1 MSDEKRSI
9 YVRMLRLQRLRPR
22 PMVRFVLFE
31 GSVALGLL
39 VALSELAWW
48 GFGAALPF
56 VVAGSVKLV
65 DVGVDARHGRRG
77 SEPGTGVLAMRAT
90 VAAVRAQQR
99 AARAARA
106 AAVAVTQTHHAPAL
120 TMRERNRRVVRGVA
134 AVPPTVRAR
143 PRIAS
148 MSVTDGIGFALT
160 PRTGPRVVG
169 AWPMPL
175 DRGPIERAI
184 AAQGR
189 PERRDARG
197 RNQGRFG
204 TDRPA
209 G

>member
-1 MSDEKRSI
+1 MSNERRPI
-9 YVRMLRLQRLRPR
+9 YVRLLRLRRLRPR
-22 PMVRFVLFE
+22 PMLCFALFE

-39 VALSELAWW
+39 LALSELVWW

-56 VVAGSVKLV
+56 VVAATVKLL
-65 DVGVDARHGRRG
+65 DVGLKSKPG
-77 SEPGTGVLAMRAT
+77 EPASGVIAMRST

-99 AARAARA
+99 AARG
-106 AAVAVTQTHHAPAL
+106 AVKGTTVPATQTHHAPAL

-134 AVPPTVRAR
+134 AVPPTARAR

-160 PRTGPRVVG
+160 PRTAPRVVG

-175 DRGPIERAI
+175 DRGPIERAV

-189 PERRDARG
+189 PERRDAKG

-209 G
+209 SST